1 MKKLIYSLFLVAA
14 VSCNQ
19 GVELDSDES
28 GSNAGQSIFSDGSTS
43 STKASSGDDGIIRE
57 MHEISV
63 VEHIRGKRYSYLQVN
78 EKGRAYWLATMGGDF
93 KVGETYGYN
102 EGIEKTQYHS
112 TELNKTFDQILLVS
126 ALYRKETGHVHDHT
140 NAQPQVVETPKPLKI
155 HSKSIL
161 LRELITNSNQ
171 YKDKKVEVTGKVV
184 KVNPD
189 IMDKNWIH
197 LQDGSMNSFD
207 FVATSD
213 ELPPV
218 GHVVTM
224 TGMIRLNKDFGAGY
238 TYDIILEGAKIK
250 K

>member
-1 MKKLIYSLFLVAA
+1 
-14 VSCNQ
+14 
-19 GVELDSDES
+19 
-28 GSNAGQSIFSDGSTS
+28 
-43 STKASSGDDGIIRE
+43 
-57 MHEISV
+57 
-63 VEHIRGKRYSYLQVN
+63 
-78 EKGRAYWLATMGGDF
+78 MGGDF
-93 KVGETYGYN
+93 KIGETYGYN

-140 NAQPQVVETPKPLKI
+140 NSQPQVVETPQPLKI
-155 HSKSIL
+155 PSASIQ
-161 LRELITNSNQ
+161 LRELITKSNQ
-171 YKDKKVEVTGKVV
+171 YKDKQVEVTGKVV

-218 GHVVTM
+218 GHVITM
-224 TGMIRLNKDFGAGY
+224 TGTIRLNKDFGAGY

>member
-1 MKKLIYSLFLVAA
+1 MKKLIYSLLFIVA

-28 GSNAGQSIFSDGSTS
+28 SSNAGQSIFSDGSTS
-43 STKASSGDDGIIRE
+43 SAKASSSDDGIIRE

-78 EKGRAYWLATMGGDF
+78 EKDRTYWLATMGGDF
-93 KVGETYGYN
+93 KIGETYGYN

-140 NAQPQVVETPKPLKI
+140 NSQPQVVETPQPLKI
-155 HSKSIL
+155 PSASIQ
-161 LRELITNSNQ
+161 LRELITKSNQ
-171 YKDKKVEVTGKVV
+171 YKDKQVEVTGKVV

-218 GHVVTM
+218 GHVITM
-224 TGMIRLNKDFGAGY
+224 TGTIRLNKDFGAGY

>member
-1 MKKLIYSLFLVAA
+1 
-14 VSCNQ
+14 
-19 GVELDSDES
+19 
-28 GSNAGQSIFSDGSTS
+28 
-43 STKASSGDDGIIRE
+43 
-57 MHEISV
+57 
-63 VEHIRGKRYSYLQVN
+63 
-78 EKGRAYWLATMGGDF
+78 
-93 KVGETYGYN
+93 
-102 EGIEKTQYHS
+102 
-112 TELNKTFDQILLVS
+112 
-126 ALYRKETGHVHDHT
+126 
-140 NAQPQVVETPKPLKI
+140 VETPQPLKI
-155 HSKSIL
+155 PSESIQ

-171 YKDKKVEVTGKVV
+171 YKDKQVEVTGKVV

-218 GHVVTM
+218 GHVITM
-224 TGMIRLNKDFGAGY
+224 TGTIRLNKDFGAGY